1 MTVTYTKSEV
11 TLIGSPLE
19 SSVLEDGSAEI
30 TLDYEQ
36 IVELMEQLRVA
47 VELSKDF

>member
-1 MTVTYTKSEV
+1 MTITYTKDEV

-19 SSVLEDGSAEI
+19 SSVLEDDSVEI

-36 IVELMEQLRVA
+36 AFELMELLRVA
-47 VELSKDF
+47 VELKKDF